1 MSWQDLMDRAYDKWQ
16 ENKGWSYRQ
25 FLASLDARERKA
37 VVLGNFNGQVLNGG
51 LCQWVENGYASGS
64 GRELLDLLADIGTP
78 LARRV
83 RGIVVSVLVH
93 VDLTVEKGGCFDNY
107 WVDDP
112 EEFVD
117 ELDELTNDYFELSDD
132 FESEVE
138 DFLRGS
144 VSV

>member
-1 MSWQDLMDRAYDKWQ
+1 MDVAYDKWQ
-16 ENKGWSYRQ
+16 ETKGWSYRQ
-25 FLASLDARERKA
+25 FLSSLDARERKA
-37 VVLGNFNGQVLNGG
+37 VVRGNFNSQVLNGG

-112 EEFVD
+112 EEFLE
-117 ELDELTNDYFELSDD
+117 ELDELTNDYFELSDG